1 MHQSSEKIGAIA
13 AALARAQVDLTNPEK
28 TLTAVIRSPF
38 PRENDRVFRY
48 ASLASGLDI
57 IRKTLSQQ
65 EIATVQTTRIESITG
80 QVRLTTLLA
89 HSSGEWISSDWPVC
103 ADKDTDAPHRMGAA
117 LTYARRYALFT
128 LVGIAG
134 EDDLDAP
141 DIHGSVGSP
150 GSTGKPPTETPTAP
164 VVQPKLQ
171 KPSKRLLPEGSEASL
186 NQLLSE
192 LNQFEELESLTAWAA
207 RALPLK
213 NRLSVSDARSLE
225 IAFAIRIAELE
236 LGTAPAPKSKQP
248 ETIGHAIESSPEQM
262 SKAVAILLR
271 KPVRERDREHLKFV
285 ATQACLVCGRTPCDA
300 HHVKFSQPRAIGRK
314 VSDKFTVPLCRLH
327 HRELH
332 RQGDERPWWQQH
344 GIEPLA
350 VATSLWGATHA
361 FQHEQPQSLADG
373 TDELN
378 GTPAAVPK
386 ISAEPRARN
395 YETKPNQGRDT
406 P

>member
-13 AALARAQVDLTNPEK
+13 AALARAQVNLTNPEK
-28 TLTAVIRSPF
+28 SLTAVIHSPF
-38 PRENDRVFRY
+38 PRENDRIFRY

-103 ADKDTDAPHRMGAA
+103 ADKETEAPHRMGAA

-141 DIHGSVGSP
+141 DIHGLAASTV
-150 GSTGKPPTETPTAP
+150 STGKPPTEIRTGSIVQSKTPQRPSA
-164 VVQPKLQ
+164 
-171 KPSKRLLPEGSEASL
+171 KPLAEGSEASL
-186 NQLLSE
+186 NRLLSE
-192 LNQFEELESLTAWAA
+192 LKQLQEPESLTAWAT
-207 RALPLK
+207 RTLPLK
-213 NRLSVSDARSLE
+213 DRLSASDARSLE
-225 IAFAIRIAELE
+225 IVFAAKITELE
-236 LGTAPAPKSKQP
+236 LGASPDSKQP
-248 ETIGHAIESSPEQM
+248 ATIVHAIESSPEQV
-262 SKAVAILLR
+262 SKEVPISLR

-285 ATQACLVCGRTPCDA
+285 AAQPCLVCGRTPCDA
-300 HHVKFSQPRAIGRK
+300 HHVKFAQPRAIGRK

-332 RQGDERPWWQQH
+332 RQGDERPWWQRH

-350 VATSLWGATHA
+350 VATSFWGETHA
-361 FQHEQPQSLADG
+361 SQYDQPQRLVNG
-373 TDELN
+373 TSQLN
-378 GTPAAVPK
+378 GTLAAVPK
-386 ISAEPRARN
+386 ISSEQRAQN
-395 YETKPNQGRDT
+395 DETNPNQGSDT